1 MCNGVIKLGDFGLA
15 KRKILIEND
24 DSSNENEDGWI
35 ESRLIPDEDQYEY
48 EHDNGL
54 LTKTEE
60 HTAGCGTLRYSYLL
74 SNPILFPHNSQSIIV
89 CAATRLRN
97 KRRQEVITRRK
108 SYVGTPRCE
117 ARSQLGTDRREVIA

>member
-74 SNPILFPHNSQSIIV
+74 SNPILSPPQFSINH
-89 CAATRLRN
+89 RLC
-97 KRRQEVITRRK
+97 
-108 SYVGTPRCE
+108 SYSAPEQKKAGGNYSEKVVRWHST
-117 ARSQLGTDRREVIA
+117 V